1 MKVPQKSALPES
13 LEQPLFAFGK
23 SLARLRVARRL
34 PQAQVAERAGISR
47 NTVSRIENG
56 DPSIAIGQ
64 VVRYLQALDRVD
76 LLARLTDAPDVAVM
90 ALAAQEKRRRARP
103 LTPKEL
109 ARYDF

>member
-1 MKVPQKSALPES
+1 MKVPQKSALPQS
-13 LEQPLFAFGK
+13 LEQPLLAFGK
-23 SLARLRVARRL
+23 SLARLRLARRL
-34 PQAQVAERAGISR
+34 PQAQVAERAGVSR

-56 DPSIAIGQ
+56 DPSVAIGQ

-76 LLARLTDAPDVAVM
+76 LLERLTDAPDVAVT
-90 ALAAQEKRRRARP
+90 ALEAQQKRRRARP

>member
-1 MKVPQKSALPES
+1 MKVPQKSALPQS
-13 LEQPLFAFGK
+13 LEQPLLAFGK

-34 PQAQVAERAGISR
+34 PQVQVAERAGVSR
-47 NTVSRIENG
+47 NTISRIENG
-56 DPSIAIGQ
+56 DPSVAIGQ

-76 LLARLTDAPDVAVM
+76 LLERLIDAPDVAVT
-90 ALAAQEKRRRARP
+90 ALEAQQKRRRARP